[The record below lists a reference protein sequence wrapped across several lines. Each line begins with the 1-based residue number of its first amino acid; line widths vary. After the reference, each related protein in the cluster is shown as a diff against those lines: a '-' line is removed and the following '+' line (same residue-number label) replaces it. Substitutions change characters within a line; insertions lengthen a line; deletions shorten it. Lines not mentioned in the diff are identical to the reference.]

1 MSFCVLFGLLFC
13 CLACFREG
21 VWKKYTPQDVARWQ
35 AETPAHP
42 PVLPAITR
50 SAIPRRGTDMAPVR
64 RMSQS
69 SASELVYQESEVAA

>member
-1 MSFCVLFGLLFC
+1 MLFC

-50 SAIPRRGTDMAPVR
+50 PASTTRETGMAPVR
-64 RMSQS
+64 RVSQS
-69 SASELVYQESEVAA
+69 NAPELAYAESEVAA